1 MSTALR
7 AAFAAERVK
16 WHKSWV
22 LVVAVLAPLCQLGF
36 LAILFGFSESRIQPF
51 RPGFRF
57 WLELNFITWNLV
69 VMPLASALIAELS
82 WEQEREA
89 RAWNRLLL
97 QPIPRH
103 THYLVKALGH
113 GVLVLG
119 SLGIFVLALGL
130 LGKFLQT
137 RPLLLMG
144 SLPWGLL
151 LRFTGYSALAL
162 LGVVAFQTWLSLR
175 FPGLWISLTAAL
187 AGSWLAARLVGLGA
201 LVYLLPWGV
210 AAQMGI
216 VFERWR
222 VLPWSRVPLGL
233 LLAAALVALGTL
245 DFVRRRDAR
254 A

>member
-1 MSTALR
+1 MSRALR
-7 AAFAAERVK
+7 AAFAAERIK
-16 WHKSWV
+16 WRRSWV
-22 LVVAVLAPLCQLGF
+22 LLVAVLAPLCQVGF
-36 LAILFGFSESRIQPF
+36 LSILFWFSESRIQPF

-57 WLELNFITWNLV
+57 WLELNFVTWNLV
-69 VMPLASALIAELS
+69 VMPLAAALIAELS

-119 SLGIFVLALGL
+119 SLGLFALALGL
-130 LGKFLQT
+130 LGKLLQM

-144 SLPWGLL
+144 PLPWGLL
-151 LRFTGYSALAL
+151 LRFAGYSALAS

-187 AGSWLAARLVGLGA
+187 AGSWLAARLVGLSA
-201 LVYLLPWGV
+201 LAYALPWGV
-210 AAQMGI
+210 AAQMAI

-233 LLAAALVALGTL
+233 LVAAALVALGTL
-245 DFVRRRDAR
+245 DFVRRRDAQ

>member
-1 MSTALR
+1 MSSALR
-7 AAFAAERVK
+7 AAFASERVK

-22 LVVAVLAPLCQLGF
+22 LVVAALAPLCQLGF
-36 LAILFGFSESRIQPF
+36 LAILFWFSENRIQPF
-51 RPGFRF
+51 RPAFRF
-57 WLELNFITWNLV
+57 WLELNFVTWNLV
-69 VMPLASALIAELS
+69 VMPLAAALIAELS

-97 QPIPRH
+97 QPLPRH

-113 GVLVLG
+113 SVLVLG
-119 SLGIFVLALGL
+119 SLGLFVLVLGL
-130 LGKFLQT
+130 LGKLLQT
-137 RPLLLMG
+137 RPMLLMG
-144 SLPWGLL
+144 PLPWGLL
-151 LRFTGYSALAL
+151 LRFAGYSALAL

-187 AGSWLAARLVGLGA
+187 AGSWLAARLVGLSA
-201 LVYLLPWGV
+201 LVYALPWGV

-216 VFERWR
+216 IFERWR
-222 VLPWSRVPLGL
+222 VLPWSWVPLGL
-233 LLAAALVALGTL
+233 LLAALLVALGAV

>member
-1 MSTALR
+1 MRGPLGV
-7 AAFAAERVK
+7 AFAAERVK

-36 LAILFGFSESRIQPF
+36 LATLFWFSESRIQPF
-51 RPGFRF
+51 LPAFRF
-57 WLELNFITWNLV
+57 WLELNFVIWNLV
-69 VMPLASALIAELS
+69 VMPLVAALIAELS

-113 GVLVLG
+113 GVLVLA
-119 SLGIFVLALGL
+119 SLGVFVLTLGL
-130 LGKFLQT
+130 LGWLLQM

-144 SLPWGLL
+144 PLPWGLL
-151 LRFTGYSALAL
+151 LGFTGYSALAL

-175 FPGLWISLTAAL
+175 FPGLWISLTVAL
-187 AGSWLAARLVGLGA
+187 AGSWLAARLMGLSA
-201 LVYLLPWGV
+201 LVYALPWGL
-210 AAQMGI
+210 AAQMWI
-216 VFERWR
+216 IFERWR
-222 VLPWSRVPLGL
+222 VLPWSWVPLGL
-233 LLAAALVALGTL
+233 LLAALLVALGAV

>member
-1 MSTALR
+1 MSALK

-36 LAILFGFSESRIQPF
+36 LAILFWFSESRIQPF
-51 RPGFRF
+51 RPAFRF
-57 WLELNFITWNLV
+57 WLELNFVAWNLV
-69 VMPLASALIAELS
+69 VMPLAAALIAELS

-97 QPIPRH
+97 QPVPRH

-113 GVLVLG
+113 IVLVLA
-119 SLGIFVLALGL
+119 SLGLFVLTLGL
-130 LGKFLQT
+130 LGTLLQT

-144 SLPWGLL
+144 PLPWGLL

-187 AGSWLAARLVGLGA
+187 AGSWLAARLVGLSS
-201 LVYLLPWGV
+201 LVYALPWGV
-210 AAQMGI
+210 AAQMGT

-222 VLPWSRVPLGL
+222 MLPWSWTPLGL
-233 LLAAALVALGTL
+233 LLAAALVALGTV
-245 DFVRRRDAR
+245 DFVHRRNVQA
-254 A
+254 

>member
-1 MSTALR
+1 MSSALR

-22 LVVAVLAPLCQLGF
+22 LVVAALAPLCQVGF
-36 LAILFGFSESRIQPF
+36 LAILFWFSESRIQPF
-51 RPGFRF
+51 RPASRF
-57 WLELNFITWNLV
+57 WLELNFVIWNLV
-69 VMPLASALIAELS
+69 VMPLAAALIAELS

-103 THYLVKALGH
+103 IHYLVKALGH

-119 SLGIFVLALGL
+119 SLGLFVLVLGL
-130 LGKFLQT
+130 LGGLLQT

-144 SLPWGLL
+144 PMPWGLL

-187 AGSWLAARLVGLGA
+187 AGSWLAARLVGISAMGYA
-201 LVYLLPWGV
+201 LPWGV

-222 VLPWSRVPLGL
+222 VLPWSQVPLGL
-233 LLAAALVALGTL
+233 LLAAALVALGTV
-245 DFVRRRDAR
+245 DFVRRHDAR

>member
-1 MSTALR
+1 MSAMR
-7 AAFAAERVK
+7 AALAAEQVK

-36 LAILFGFSESRIQPF
+36 LAILFGLSESRIQPF

-57 WLELNFITWNLV
+57 WLELNFVTWNLV
-69 VMPLASALIAELS
+69 VMPLATALIAELS

-89 RAWNRLLL
+89 RAWHRLLV

-103 THYLVKALGH
+103 THYLVKVLGH
-113 GVLVLG
+113 GVLMLG
-119 SLGIFVLALGL
+119 SLGLFVLTLGL
-130 LGKFLQT
+130 LGGLLQT
-137 RPLLLMG
+137 RPQLLMG
-144 SLPWGLL
+144 PLPWALL

-175 FPGLWISLTAAL
+175 FPGLWLSLTAAL
-187 AGSWLAARLVGLGA
+187 AGSWLTARLVGLTA
-201 LVYLLPWGV
+201 LVYTLPWGV

-245 DFVRRRDAR
+245 DFLRRPDAQ